1 MKYNKEKVA
10 ECIKEKSNWGVLDR
24 VHKYDHNSFDVKKF
38 KDTIK
43 QASPKLDTL
52 LQKIKELDEKDMKE
66 HGHLFKHFIYSDI
79 KSAYGA
85 KLIAAGLTAAG
96 FQHAYGLEKTNRGM
110 SFVINKELLK
120 KKTSNAFATLTSVVF
135 YEKPIGI
142 NFRKDLLKQFNSR
155 PDNNHGEQIRIIIL
169 DSGFR
174 EGVDLFDIKYV
185 HLFEPIITRS
195 DEKQAIGRATRFC
208 GQKGLT
214 FHREYGWPI
223 HVYRYE
229 TKLTPLLKRYITS
242 VNKEL
247 EVDTFFE
254 LFLKFSNI
262 DPKKITFANE
272 LETVA
277 TGAAID
283 RDLTSEVHDFKIPSQ
298 SGGSYATLKEKINKK
313 FKHLKWPKVKIENA
327 CVGGATI
334 LPFTPT
340 QDFVRQ
346 YFTPTYPN
354 PGMLLWHS
362 VGTGKT
368 CTAIATASSTFELQ
382 DYTIIYVTRY
392 TLKGDVW
399 KNMFDQAC
407 SVIIQ
412 DYLKSGKELPQAM
425 AAKLRM
431 LSKGW
436 FEPMS
441 YRQFSN
447 LLEGKNQLSS
457 KLIQL
462 NGKTDPLRK
471 TLVIIDEAHKLF
483 AADVEGQEKADI
495 DVIKKAFDHSNK
507 TSGAD
512 GVKVLLMTATPY
524 TSDPMDLMRLLNLI
538 RPMNNKLPETFEDF
552 SAVYLKEDGT
562 FTQHGKDQF
571 YEELSGYI
579 SYLNREKDIR
589 SFSYPIKHDIH
600 VPMSSY
606 EYMDLLEPFLATKEK
621 YNMELENY
629 KSNKAY
635 AEQDGFT
642 LKKNLLQKLEEEFK
656 SKYEE
661 HKECLK
667 YLKAD
672 VTKQQKEINK
682 EYKELLKI
690 CDEKAKTQLKEI
702 TKQYKSIVKQL
713 KDDLKQKLKAIKEPD
728 EKEKLTQSLNNQI
741 ESLQLDEQFDKE
753 QVYQNIDIQECKQK
767 AKELYERKLQ
777 NVAVPRTKQQ
787 CDELYEAIKNEY
799 KQREAA
805 IEQHVKDS
813 IQKALDDL
821 AIDKQRVDNL
831 YKKYKDLNSQLES
844 AIQQDKSQQTGLEKC
859 MDKIIKEPI
868 YKIMLRGDS
877 IMDQDDSVIEEM
889 EDQGLEDNIFLV
901 VGHGS
906 EDVVHFNKRNVMPDD
921 KVLVV
926 FPVCSRPN
934 FMDSGCKF
942 MDMFMDPKM
951 KKFLRNPIKYKR
963 EIIKELNRPI
973 RIYLP
978 GEYVPEL
985 GTNLFLNFEK
995 ETSVIAKSG
1004 VFRINK
1010 IPNITRSVMREAQN
1024 PSENLGSSLC
1034 KRFTGV
1040 INKPIDYTG
1049 KVHNEVFKGN
1059 LFKPAS
1065 QKDSYT
1071 KLKHRNF
1078 KLDSIMK
1085 DVGPG
1090 IYYYIG
1096 CRVANKE
1103 ATPEQYMGILEES
1116 EKQQEVSK
1124 RHKKIDP
1131 VMEKVKRV
1139 KGETEEESD
1148 SESESESEEEKEE
1161 VPPPKEK
1168 EIQLTK
1174 EEKQLIIKINKEV
1187 NRTWDTL
1194 ENVPV
1199 LAKEWKESL
1208 EKITRTLKTVQ
1219 LLEDINLLEKV
1230 YEQKESATQ
1239 NLVVKDSNG
1248 FYKFIITN
1256 IIEYDNRKYSFNP
1269 STIGYL
1275 PLNLTDQDNKCSSG
1289 LLKKIFVK
1297 EYQKSGIIPKLPT
1310 TQEAWKDN
1318 KEDLFNQ
1325 LCKITRKKN

>member
-1 MKYNKEKVA
+1 MKVDREKVA
-10 ECIKEKSNWGVLDR
+10 ECIKEKSNWGLLDR
-24 VHKYDHNSFDVKKF
+24 VHKYDHPSFDVKKF
-38 KDTIK
+38 KDTII
-43 QASPKLDTL
+43 QASPKLETL

-96 FQHAYGLEKTNRGM
+96 FQHAYNLEKTNRGM
-110 SFVINKELLK
+110 SFVLDQTLLK
-120 KKTSNAFATLTSVVF
+120 KKTSNVFATLTSVVF

-142 NFRKDLLKQFNSR
+142 NFRKELLKQFNSR
-155 PDNNHGEQIRIIIL
+155 PENNHGEQIRIIIL

-214 FHREYGWPI
+214 FHRSYGWPI

-229 TKLTPLLKRYITS
+229 TKLTPLMKRYITS
-242 VNKEL
+242 KNKEL
-247 EVDTFFE
+247 EVDSFFE

-277 TGAAID
+277 TGVAID

-298 SGGSYATLKEKINKK
+298 SGGSFATLKEKINKK
-313 FKHLKWPKVKIENA
+313 YKHLKWPKVKIENA

-340 QDFVRQ
+340 QEFVRQ
-346 YFTPTYPN
+346 YFTPRYPN

-368 CTAIATASSTFELQ
+368 CTAIATASSSFELE

-412 DYLKSGKELPQAM
+412 DYLKSGKQLPEAM

-447 LLEGKNQLSS
+447 LLEGKNQLYS

-483 AADVEGQEKADI
+483 AADVEGQEKADL

-507 TSGAD
+507 TSGAE

-538 RPMNNKLPETFEDF
+538 RPVTDKLPETFEAF
-552 SAVYLKEDGT
+552 STVYLKEDGT
-562 FTQHGKDQF
+562 FTEQGKDKF

-606 EYMDLLEPFLATKEK
+606 EYMDLLDPYLTVKEK
-621 YNMELENY
+621 YKMESRDYNY
-629 KSNKAY
+629 NKKFAH
-635 AEQDGFT
+635 EDG
-642 LKKNLLQKLEEEFK
+642 LVLRNNLMKKLEEEFQ

-661 HKECLK
+661 HKECMKLIN
-667 YLKAD
+667 AD
-672 VTKQQKEINK
+672 VSNQQKEIQK

-690 CDEKAKTQLKEI
+690 CDEKAKAQLKEI
-702 TKQYKSIVKQL
+702 TKQYKIIIKQL
-713 KDDLKQKLKAIKEPD
+713 KEDLKKQLKQTD
-728 EKEKLTQSLNNQI
+728 DKEKLTESFNRQLNNL
-741 ESLQLDEQFDKE
+741 ELDEQFDKE
-753 QVYQNIDIQECKQK
+753 QVYQNIDITECKEK
-767 AKELYERKLQ
+767 AKQLYDLKQ
-777 NVAVPRTKQQ
+777 QQITIPRTKEQ
-787 CDELYEAIKNEY
+787 CDDMYKIIQHDYKEREKVIEEQVANFIQSALEDLEIDKERVNKLYNKYKALNTELEEAI
-799 KQREAA
+799 
-805 IEQHVKDS
+805 
-813 IQKALDDL
+813 QK
-821 AIDKQRVDNL
+821 
-831 YKKYKDLNSQLES
+831 
-844 AIQQDKSQQTGLEKC
+844 DKSQQTGLEKC
-859 MDKIIKEPI
+859 LDKIIKEPI

-877 IMDQDDSVIEEM
+877 IIEEDDTVIEEM
-889 EDQGLEDNIFLV
+889 EEEGLQDNIFLV

-906 EDVVHFNKRNVMPDD
+906 EDVVQFNRRTKMPED

-926 FPVCSRPN
+926 FPVCARPN

-942 MDMFMDPKM
+942 MDMFSDPKV
-951 KKFLRNPIKYKR
+951 KTFLQNPIKYKK
-963 EIIKELNRPI
+963 EIIKELDRPI

-978 GEYVPEL
+978 GEYVPDL
-985 GTNLFLNFEK
+985 GTNLFLNFDK
-995 ETSVIAKSG
+995 NTSVITKSG
-1004 VFRINK
+1004 VFRIQK
-1010 IPNITRSVMREAQN
+1010 IPKIDRSIMRLPNTGTE
-1024 PSENLGSSLC
+1024 SMGS
-1034 KRFTGV
+1034 RFCSRFVGV
-1040 INKPIDYTG
+1040 IDKPIDYTG
-1049 KVHNEVFKGN
+1049 KVHQEVFKGN
-1059 LFKPAS
+1059 LYKPAS
-1065 QKDSYT
+1065 QKDSYVNLQRRT
-1071 KLKHRNF
+1071 F
-1078 KLDSIMK
+1078 KLNNIMK
-1085 DVGPG
+1085 EVGPG

-1096 CRVANKE
+1096 CRVANKDV
-1103 ATPEQYMGILEES
+1103 TPDQYLNILEES
-1116 EKQQEVSK
+1116 EKQQEVSQRK
-1124 RHKKIDP
+1124 KKIEP
-1131 VMEKVKRV
+1131 VLEKVKV
-1139 KGETEEESD
+1139 KKEEE
-1148 SESESESEEEKEE
+1148 SESESESESETEKEKQ
-1161 VPPPKEK
+1161 PEK
-1168 EIQLTK
+1168 IELTK
-1174 EEKQLIIKINKEV
+1174 EQIKILVKIKKEIK
-1187 NRTWDTL
+1187 NGWNTL
-1194 ENVPV
+1194 ENIPT
-1199 LAKEWKESL
+1199 LIKEWNTEL
-1208 EKITRTLKTVQ
+1208 EKIPRIITIVQ
-1219 LLEDINLLEKV
+1219 LSQEIDLLEKV
-1230 YEQKESATQ
+1230 YAQKESAIP
-1239 NLVVKDSNG
+1239 NLTVTEANG
-1248 FYKFIITN
+1248 FYNFNVSN
-1256 IIEYDNRKYSFNP
+1256 IIKYNNTKFSFNKQ
-1269 STIGYL
+1269 TIGYL
-1275 PLNLTDQDNKCSSG
+1275 PTNLTDKDNKCSSKLIKTI
-1289 LLKKIFVK
+1289 LLKAYK
-1297 EYQKSGIIPKLPT
+1297 KSGILPNLPSNKQDWQT
-1310 TQEAWKDN
+1310 N
-1318 KEDLFNQ
+1318 KEELFTK
-1325 LCKITRKKN
+1325 LCKITRKIE